1 MALATRRTDSAQSID
16 RRLTTYVDH
25 TRANRIGALV
35 DPSISI
41 SCDEILVVIRAKNDS
56 RHQATTRFVS
66 GNLSLMTR
74 VLPDSSDRFGATFSS
89 VNHLDSLVFIGVLLT
104 SLCMQC
110 ELSLRGVQEV
120 VSDST
125 DTRSDFFDSFLAV
138 TACANAS
145 TERPPLHC
153 N

>member
-66 GNLSLMTR
+66 GNLSSMTR
-74 VLPDSSDRFGATFSS
+74 VLPDSSDRFGAIFSS
-89 VNHLDSLVFIGVLLT
+89 VIHLDSLVFIGVLLT
-104 SLCMQC
+104 SLCTQC

-120 VSDST
+120 VSDSEGARI
-125 DTRSDFFDSFLAV
+125 DLSNIFPDV
-138 TACANAS
+138 TVCASES